1 MRNRKKKRKPP
12 KTVRKLAH
20 ARAECPECKNSLR
33 IPLTPAMQE
42 GHCDEC
48 GAGITSKVIALVD
61 VSSARLSYVHKQIS
75 ALVPVISSKYDMEQR
90 TAGELASLH
99 EQDAD
104 S

>member
-1 MRNRKKKRKPP
+1 MRNRKKKRKPQ

-33 IPLTPAMQE
+33 IPLTPAMYE

-48 GAGITSKVIALVD
+48 GTAITSKIIALVD
-61 VSSARLSYVHKQIS
+61 VNSDRLDYVHKQIS
-75 ALVPVISSKYDMEQR
+75 GLVPLISGRYDAEHR
-90 TAGELASLH
+90 TPGELARLH
-99 EQDAD
+99 EQDVD